1 MINEAK
7 KAVGYKA
14 AEKVTDG
21 KKLGLGTGSTVEYY
35 LERLGQRIKDEGL
48 SVVGIPTSIK
58 TEKKAIEFGIP
69 LTTFDELQTLDLYVD
84 GADQI
89 DPCFRMI
96 KGGGGALLREKMV
109 ASCSAY
115 KVIIV
120 DDSKVVD
127 RLGTTFA
134 LPVEVVSFG
143 WKLCEKRIEYLGCT
157 PWLRV
162 MNGSAPFMTNNGNY
176 ILDCRFPEGI
186 KEPEELELHLTKIP
200 GVVCTG
206 LFIDLA
212 DEVLVGRENGI
223 EILKK

>member
-14 AEKVTDG
+14 AEKVMDG
-21 KKLGLGTGSTVEYY
+21 SKLGLGTGSTVEYY

-48 SVVGIPTSIK
+48 NVVGIPTSIE
-58 TEKKAIEFGIP
+58 TGKKAIELGIP
-69 LTTFDELQTLDLYVD
+69 ITTFDELQALDLYVD

-120 DDSKVVD
+120 DGSKVVD
-127 RLGTTFA
+127 RLGSTFA
-134 LPVEVVSFG
+134 LPVEVVPFG
-143 WKLCEKRIEYLGCT
+143 WKLCEKRLKGLDCM
-157 PWLRV
+157 PRLRSI
-162 MNGSAPFMTNNGNY
+162 NESAPLITNNGNY

-186 KEPEELELHLTKIP
+186 KEPEELELRLTKIP

-206 LFIDLA
+206 LFIGLA
-212 DEVLVGRENGI
+212 DEVLVGREHGI
-223 EILKK
+223 EVLRK